1 MFWKLPSLKFPQKS
15 FLSTQSPTLSSN
27 PHPILPFTPIHQLS
41 PPSAS
46 SFRIILYTRLQYQ
59 PFLLHNT
66 KLVAS
71 SFHSSCCRSHYC
83 LPPFLPLSLPRRTI
97 PSILTLSIYLRGVCR
112 RPEPGVLLY
121 FADARD
127 TIGQWCQGEQNNCPI
142 LCGGL
147 SFTKANNCTA
157 VSASSLSLQ
166 LP

>member
-1 MFWKLPSLKFPQKS
+1 MFWKLPSLKS

-27 PHPILPFTPIHQLS
+27 PHPIYPFTPIHQLS
-41 PPSAS
+41 
-46 SFRIILYTRLQYQ
+46 RIVLYTRLQYQ

-71 SFHSSCCRSHYC
+71 SFHSSCCRSRYY
-83 LPPFLPLSLPRRTI
+83 LPPFLPLSLPPRTA
-97 PSILTLSIYLRGVCR
+97 PSIPILSIQLRGVRC
-112 RPEPGVLLY
+112 RPETGVLLH

-127 TIGQWCQGEQNNCPI
+127 IIGQWCQGEQNNCPT

-147 SFTKANNCTA
+147 AFTKANNCTS
-157 VSASSLSLQ
+157 VSASSLSPH